1 MKLIIKKNPDK
12 ELTVTVEYPK
22 ENSQVQRIL
31 NKIKSEEQFL
41 IGSEH
46 GRDYKVFI
54 PDIYYIESVDKRIF
68 IYTRDMVF
76 RSEKRLY
83 QLEKE
88 LKVYDFVKIS
98 RTCLLNINELVH
110 IETLANSR
118 LEAKLSNG
126 EKVIVCIA
134 FLCVAVHNIAAYIFY
149 DSFLKEII
157 CEYVFI
163 ELIVLGVGVL
173 SGWFIKSNWWMSF
186 IYVTPAFLLAYLLGI
201 VHIKREIQS
210 INERLHER
218 GRKFEKRG

>member
-1 MKLIIKKNPDK
+1 MKKYVQQSLMLSAIILIIVAFISF
-12 ELTVTVEYPK
+12 LCFEY
-22 ENSQVQRIL
+22 SSDMLLI
-31 NKIKSEEQFL
+31 FL
-41 IGSEH
+41 
-46 GRDYKVFI
+46 
-54 PDIYYIESVDKRIF
+54 
-68 IYTRDMVF
+68 
-76 RSEKRLY
+76 
-83 QLEKE
+83 
-88 LKVYDFVKIS
+88 
-98 RTCLLNINELVH
+98 
-110 IETLANSR
+110 
-118 LEAKLSNG
+118 
-126 EKVIVCIA
+126 IVCIA

-163 ELIVLGVGVL
+163 ELIVLGIGVL